1 MRMSVSLPR
10 NHRWLSAELSLVIRG
25 IIAEYSRNLRRAP
38 AERSAEGL
46 RRTFEGDGLASRSQ
60 RSQRRV
66 LSKNKA
72 SSSSERE
79 HLSLT
84 MYVRTVLLARVS
96 YIYSPC
102 NI

>member
-25 IIAEYSRNLRRAP
+25 IIAEYSRNLRRTP
-38 AERSAEGL
+38 TERSAEGL
-46 RRTFEGDGLASRSQ
+46 RRTFEGDGLG
-60 RSQRRV
+60 
-66 LSKNKA
+66 
-72 SSSSERE
+72 
-79 HLSLT
+79 LSLT
-84 MYVRTVLLARVS
+84 MYVRTVLLALYHVRVL